1 MKNEQGKTRKV
12 NDPYEIWRTE
22 EVQKTGGFEYR
33 VLKKYQAP
41 DKEAHNPYARWF
53 LATKSPMT
61 FGSYEMGDGYV
72 RDVKSV
78 AYKLTDEQMA
88 EHLAKPENKWRE
100 YGK

>member
-22 EVQKTGGFEYR
+22 EPQKTGGWEWR
-33 VLKKYQAP
+33 VLKKYQSP
-41 DKEAHNPYARWF
+41 DNEAHNLYARWF
-53 LATKSPMT
+53 TAVKSPMT
-61 FGSYEMGDGYV
+61 HGSYEMGDTYV
-72 RDVKSV
+72 NDITNN

-100 YGK
+100 F